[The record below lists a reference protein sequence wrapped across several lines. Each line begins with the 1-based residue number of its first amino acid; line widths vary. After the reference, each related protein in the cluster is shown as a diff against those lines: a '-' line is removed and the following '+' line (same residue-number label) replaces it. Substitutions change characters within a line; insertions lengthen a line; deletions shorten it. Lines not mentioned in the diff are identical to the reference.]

1 MKKHVLLLLAIF
13 IAIPL
18 AAQQKLDE
26 AEIIQASFG
35 VKKKA
40 IMESFVNVPETEKDA
55 FWKLYDEYETKRAVY
70 GKERIKLLTE
80 YAEKW
85 QDLKPEDAD
94 RLVLESVALNN
105 KFDKLLAQYYKKI
118 RKATSIETAVKFY
131 QVETYIRATVHFYVK
146 NTIPFV
152 YGDN

>member
-1 MKKHVLLLLAIF
+1 MRKHLLVFIAIF
-13 IAIPL
+13 IAMPL
-18 AAQQKLDE
+18 AAQYKLDE

-40 IMESFVNVPETEKDA
+40 IMESFINVPEAQKDA
-55 FWKLYDEYETKRAVY
+55 FWKLYDEYEAKRAVY
-70 GKERIKLLTE
+70 GKERVQLLSE

-85 QDLKPEDAD
+85 QDLKPEEAD
-94 RLVLESVALNN
+94 RMVLKSVELNK

-118 RKATSIETAVKFY
+118 KKATDIETAVKFY
-131 QVETYIRATVHFYVK
+131 EVETYIKATVHFYVK

-152 YGDN
+152 YGD